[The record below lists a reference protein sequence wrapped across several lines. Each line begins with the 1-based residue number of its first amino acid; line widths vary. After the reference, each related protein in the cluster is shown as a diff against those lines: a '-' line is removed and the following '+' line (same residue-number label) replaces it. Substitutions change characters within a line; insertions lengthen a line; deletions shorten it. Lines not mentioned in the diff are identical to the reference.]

1 MIESLEIELP
11 VKCVCGGKNA
21 MYEDFINDRY
31 IIECE
36 CDTKLTIGAG
46 EWKELYMKADRRNR

>member
-1 MIESLEIELP
+1 
-11 VKCVCGGKNA
+11 

-31 IIECE
+31 VIECK
-36 CDTKLTIGAG
+36 CGTKLTIRAS